1 METLWIAVSIVAL
14 VVIVALLLI
23 SRRGG
28 RQYPRPSN
36 LALVGMSMVV
46 LGIIFGDDRLMGYSF
61 IGIGVLL
68 SVVDSI
74 LNRNKK

>member
-46 LGIIFGDDRLMGYSF
+46 LGIIFGDDRLIGYSF
-61 IGIGVLL
+61 IAVGILV
-68 SVVDSI
+68 SVIDAI
-74 LNRNKK
+74 KNRNKR

>member
-36 LALVGMSMVV
+36 LALEGMSIVV
-46 LGIIFGDDRLMGYSF
+46 LGIIFGDDRLIGYSF